1 MGRTMKRL
9 LAAGCGV
16 TLVVLTSTAAHAAP
30 KNGESFELACDNGET
45 YSIVT
50 NRGSD
55 FTPGFLVGATAKLI
69 VPTSFGD
76 FHFTAVAPDGEVLVD
91 ETEPGPSKGTG
102 NGGGNHPSVTCTFG
116 ESEVLAE
123 DDPESGFPAGT
134 TLTFGGE
141 VTGFLVGR

>member
-1 MGRTMKRL
+1 MKRQI
-9 LAAGCGV
+9 AAGCGV
-16 TLVVLTSTAAHAAP
+16 ALAVLTGAAAHAAP
-30 KNGESFELACDNGET
+30 KGGETFELACDNGET

-50 NRGSD
+50 NRGTD
-55 FTPGFLVGATAKLI
+55 FTPGFLVDATAKLI

-91 ETEPGPSKGTG
+91 ETEPGPSKGNGKG
-102 NGGGNHPSVTCTFG
+102 NGGGNHTSVTCTFG
-116 ESEVLAE
+116 ESEVLTE

-134 TLTFGGE
+134 TLTFSGE

>member
-1 MGRTMKRL
+1 MLKK
-9 LAAGCGV
+9 LATVAA
-16 TLVVLTSTAAHAAP
+16 TAALLVAVPAASAQAAP
-30 KNGESFELACDNGET
+30 KGGDSFELVCDNGET

-55 FTPGFLVGATAKLI
+55 FTPGFVVDATARLI

-76 FHFTAVAPDGEVLVD
+76 FHFSAVAPDGEVLVD
-91 ETEPGPSKGTG
+91 ETEPGPSKGKG
-102 NGGGNHPSVTCTFG
+102 NAGGGNHPSVTCTFG